1 MRFTMRTLHTHE
13 WRLSVVL
20 NSRCWQNTAVYAERL
35 CPDGQAGLS
44 HEVGDR
50 VVKELALWGG

>member
-1 MRFTMRTLHTHE
+1 MRTLHTHE

-35 CPDGQAGLS
+35 CPDGQAGLP